1 MNKTKLIIDF
11 YGGPGCGKS
20 TAAAYVFAN
29 LKMKGIDCEMTSE
42 FAKDKVWEGNL
53 DTLKRCQFYVTGCQ
67 AYRVMRLFN
76 KVNVIVND
84 SPIASG
90 AAYAD
95 YPELAVTCIAE
106 SRKYKDLTRSYFLK
120 RPESFDINGR
130 QLNKNESI
138 NFDEKIKKILKD
150 NDIEY
155 KDCNYT
161 KYSLDK
167 IVDETIEF
175 LKAEN

>member
-29 LKMKGIDCEMTSE
+29 LKMKGIDCEMTSD
-42 FAKDKVWEGNL
+42 FAKDKVWEGDL

-84 SPIASG
+84 SPVASG

-130 QLNKNESI
+130 QFNKN
-138 NFDEKIKKILKD
+138 
-150 NDIEY
+150 